1 MTAVKIKMSKTQELE
16 TLSKRR
22 DRNKS
27 LPIKQIA
34 GKSYSNLDKTKF
46 WEFIESNFS
55 KVKVIHKDSIGNLFE
70 ADGIKSIN
78 CISELFQYKVS
89 SNYQFIIDL
98 CPAIKE
104 LDVQVAICRETISE
118 QESIILSITDAV
130 RKKLEVHI
138 TSEIQDL
145 EYEINTSEKIQSG
158 LVVELKQKETE
169 RASNYTA
176 LSTIEENQI

>member
-1 MTAVKIKMSKTQELE
+1 M
-16 TLSKRR
+16 
-22 DRNKS
+22 
-27 LPIKQIA
+27 
-34 GKSYSNLDKTKF
+34 
-46 WEFIESNFS
+46 
-55 KVKVIHKDSIGNLFE
+55 
-70 ADGIKSIN
+70 
-78 CISELFQYKVS
+78 S

-158 LVVELKQKETE
+158 LVVELKQKESE